1 MKNVNIFQ
9 IAKVQPQSALSIC
22 LIFCHFLPAVADKS
36 VAYSKMPVFKIMKQ
50 KQYFPNI
57 FSWNTDITI
66 DMIPK
71 YHSIMHQV
79 YVNIT
84 LEPLEPLPL
93 EPFINDEAYSQK

>member
-1 MKNVNIFQ
+1 
-9 IAKVQPQSALSIC
+9 
-22 LIFCHFLPAVADKS
+22 
-36 VAYSKMPVFKIMKQ
+36 MPVFKIMKQ

-93 EPFINDEAYSQK
+93 EPFINDEAYPQK